1 MLMIAAMQMWL
12 VSAVSIQV
20 LAHADHD
27 DALFARLAIS
37 LLGSEWLSGY
47 DFLTPVKEP
56 VYPMWLAA
64 VSSGPS
70 AWPISPNR
78 RHHGIRLN
86 RSHFPNLGLTPG
98 AVTRDL

>member
-1 MLMIAAMQMWL
+1 
-12 VSAVSIQV
+12 VSIQV

-70 AWPISPNR
+70 A
-78 RHHGIRLN
+78 
-86 RSHFPNLGLTPG
+86 
-98 AVTRDL
+98 AVGSSMMRTSALKWTARAIAMAWR